1 MSMRQTGGWRRRSL
15 SHAPGM
21 LFPMPADVGP
31 LLLLVA
37 AASVILGTV
46 LQRVSG
52 MGVGLVVAP
61 TLALLLGPVAGVL
74 LTNITT
80 TVSAVLIG
88 ITLRRDID
96 WRRYRHLAP
105 LIVVGSVPG
114 ALLVGA
120 ADRSWLEV
128 IIGLAL
134 LGTLLTTALVR
145 IPPVSGAVPAAVA
158 GTAGGFLNTAVG
170 VAAPAML
177 VYAQA
182 TNWSQRSFAA
192 TLQPIFFTM
201 GLTSVITKV
210 GLGAA
215 PISGLPPLSV
225 IGLVVAMVPV
235 GILVGGRVAR
245 RVPAEMGRRVAVVVV
260 SAGAVML
267 LARGVGGLAGMF

>member
-1 MSMRQTGGWRRRSL
+1 
-15 SHAPGM
+15 M
-21 LFPMPADVGP
+21 LWSMPADVGP
-31 LLLLVA
+31 VLLLVA

-52 MGVGLVVAP
+52 MGVGLVVSP

-80 TVSAVLIG
+80 TVSAALIA
-88 ITLRRDID
+88 ITLWRDID
-96 WRRYRHLAP
+96 WRRYLHLAP

-114 ALLVGA
+114 ALLVRA

-128 IIGLAL
+128 VIGAAL
-134 LGTLLTTALVR
+134 LGTLVFTALVR
-145 IPPVSGAVPAAVA
+145 IPQVGGRWPAAVA

-182 TNWSQRSFAA
+182 TGWNQRSFAA

-201 GLTSVITKV
+201 GATSVITKV

-215 PISGLPPLSV
+215 PISGLPPIGV
-225 IGLVVAMVPV
+225 IGRRSESASDIPATHDASPRGKLPPPRQLFCLGTRGVDFKF
-235 GILVGGRVAR
+235 RVAKSR
-245 RVPAEMGRRVAVVVV
+245 PRTF
-260 SAGAVML
+260 
-267 LARGVGGLAGMF
+267 LALRI

>member
-1 MSMRQTGGWRRRSL
+1 
-15 SHAPGM
+15 
-21 LFPMPADVGP
+21 MPADVGP

-52 MGVGLVVAP
+52 MGVGLVVSP

-74 LTNITT
+74 LTNLTT
-80 TVSAVLIG
+80 TVSAALIA
-88 ITLRRDID
+88 ITLWRDID
-96 WRRYRHLAP
+96 WRRYLHLAP

-128 IIGLAL
+128 VIGAAL
-134 LGTLLTTALVR
+134 LGTLVFTALVR
-145 IPPVSGAVPAAVA
+145 VPQVGGRWPAAVA
-158 GTAGGFLNTAVG
+158 GTTGGFLNTAVG

-182 TNWSQRSFAA
+182 TGWNQRSFAA

-201 GLTSVITKV
+201 GATSVITKV

-215 PISGLPPLSV
+215 PISGLPPIGV
-225 IGLVVAMVPV
+225 IGLVVAMVPI
-235 GILVGGRVAR
+235 GIVLGGVVATRVSAT
-245 RVPAEMGRRVAVVVV
+245 VGRRVAVVVV
-260 SAGAVML
+260 TLGALTL
-267 LARGVGGLAGMF
+267 LGRGIGGLAGAL

>member
-1 MSMRQTGGWRRRSL
+1 
-15 SHAPGM
+15 
-21 LFPMPADVGP
+21 MPADVGP

-52 MGVGLVVAP
+52 MGVGLVVSP

-80 TVSAVLIG
+80 TVSAALIA
-88 ITLRRDID
+88 ITLWRDID
-96 WRRYRHLAP
+96 WRRYLHLAP

-128 IIGLAL
+128 VIGAAL
-134 LGTLLTTALVR
+134 LGTLVFTALVR
-145 IPPVSGAVPAAVA
+145 IPQVGGRWPAAVA
-158 GTAGGFLNTAVG
+158 GTTGGFLNTAVG

-182 TNWSQRSFAA
+182 TGWNQRSFAA

-201 GLTSVITKV
+201 GATSVITKV

-215 PISGLPPLSV
+215 PISGLPPIGV
-225 IGLVVAMVPV
+225 IGLVVAMVPI
-235 GILVGGRVAR
+235 GIVLGGMVATRVSAT
-245 RVPAEMGRRVAVVVV
+245 VGRRVAVVVV
-260 SAGAVML
+260 TLGALTL
-267 LARGVGGLAGMF
+267 LGRGIGGLAGVL

>member
-1 MSMRQTGGWRRRSL
+1 ML
-15 SHAPGM
+15 SS
-21 LFPMPADVGP
+21 MPADVGP
-31 LLLLVA
+31 VLLLVA

-128 IIGLAL
+128 IIGVAL
-134 LGTLLTTALVR
+134 LGTLLMTALVR

-267 LARGVGGLAGMF
+267 LARGVGGLAGVF

>member
-1 MSMRQTGGWRRRSL
+1 
-15 SHAPGM
+15 
-21 LFPMPADVGP
+21 MPADVGP

-128 IIGLAL
+128 IIGVAL
-134 LGTLLTTALVR
+134 LGTLLMTALVR

-225 IGLVVAMVPV
+225 IGLVVAMVPI
-235 GILVGGRVAR
+235 GILLGGMVAKRVSAT
-245 RVPAEMGRRVAVVVV
+245 VGRRVAVVVV
-260 SAGAVML
+260 TLGALTL
-267 LARGVGGLAGMF
+267 LGRGIGGLAGVL